1 VTLRLLLLFA
11 LSWLA
16 CSPGRLDEAPSLRE
30 LPLAPDVKASGAR
43 LMRSPDG
50 LHRLDAN
57 GARPLAVIAVHGGD
71 SQGYEWIYALH
82 ELARRGV
89 RVYFHRY
96 DFRVCPAVA
105 AEGLGNA
112 LHALL
117 ADGSIK
123 RLRVMGHS
131 YGGVVTAL
139 MASTYHERAPLEVDL
154 IASPLAGIG
163 SLNDRCKYKA
173 PHMRADS
180 TVVVRQWR
188 TRQALDNAF
197 KDLKVDPQQVDLPG
211 QVTTLGDS
219 YRGNRL
225 GHNWSISAVVD
236 QLEIAP

>member
-11 LSWLA
+11 LSCLA
-16 CSPGRLDEAPSLRE
+16 CSPGRLDKAPSLEE
-30 LPLAPDVKASGAR
+30 LPLEPDVKASGAR

-57 GARPLAVIAVHGGD
+57 GPKPLAVVAVHGGD
-71 SQGYEWIYALH
+71 SQGYEWIYPLH
-82 ELARRGV
+82 ALARRGV

-96 DFRVCPAVA
+96 DDRVCPAVA
-105 AEGLGNA
+105 AEGLQKA

-117 ADGSIK
+117 ADASIQ

-139 MASTYHERAPLEVDL
+139 MASKYGGRAPLAVDL

-163 SLNDRCKYKA
+163 SLTERCGYEVPRFA
-173 PHMRADS
+173 ADS
-180 TVVVRQWR
+180 QVVVRQWR
-188 TRQALDNAF
+188 TQQALDNAF
-197 KDLKVDPQQVDLPG
+197 KDLKVDPQKVDLPG
-211 QVTTLGDS
+211 QATTLGDS

-236 QLEIAP
+236 AIEL